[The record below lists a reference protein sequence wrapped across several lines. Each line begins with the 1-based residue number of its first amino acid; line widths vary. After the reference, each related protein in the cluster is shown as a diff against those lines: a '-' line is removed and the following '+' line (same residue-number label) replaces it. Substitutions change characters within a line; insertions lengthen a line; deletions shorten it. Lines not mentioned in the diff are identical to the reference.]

1 MLPPF
6 LVFMFPTNLKSS
18 MSYILYFIYEN
29 TSHTSEMTEIVFFK
43 ALQISMTQHLSKCAM
58 IS

>member
-6 LVFMFPTNLKSS
+6 LSVYVSDLSKTNLKSS
-18 MSYILYFIYEN
+18 TSYILYFISEN

-43 ALQISMTQHLSKCAM
+43 ALQIST
-58 IS
+58 